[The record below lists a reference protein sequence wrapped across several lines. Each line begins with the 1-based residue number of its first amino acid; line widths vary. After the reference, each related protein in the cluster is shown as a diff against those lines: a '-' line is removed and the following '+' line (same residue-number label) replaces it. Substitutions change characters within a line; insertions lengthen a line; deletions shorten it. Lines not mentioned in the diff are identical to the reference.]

1 MAIRIPLAC
10 LAVGHKPDRRR
21 AWYDN
26 LNWRSNCMY
35 CDAPLIKTHN
45 GWRTFADAD
54 LALGRCSKD
63 EAKLLSQAE
72 LTKLRTGSD
81 KTT

>member
-1 MAIRIPLAC
+1 
-10 LAVGHKPDRRR
+10 
-21 AWYDN
+21 
-26 LNWRSNCMY
+26 MY
-35 CDAPLIKTHN
+35 CDSPLIKTHN

>member
-1 MAIRIPLAC
+1 
-10 LAVGHKPDRRR
+10 
-21 AWYDN
+21 
-26 LNWRSNCMY
+26 MY
-35 CDAPLIKTHN
+35 CDAALIKTHN

-72 LTKLRTGSD
+72 LTKLRTGPD